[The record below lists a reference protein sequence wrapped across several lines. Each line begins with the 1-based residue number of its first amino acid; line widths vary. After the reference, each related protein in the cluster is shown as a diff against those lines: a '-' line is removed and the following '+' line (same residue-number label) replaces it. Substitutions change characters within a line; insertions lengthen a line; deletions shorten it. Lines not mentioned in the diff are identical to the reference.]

1 MVMLSFNAVT
11 VNSAEKVPTPEEFQ
25 EQVRKYNESGG
36 SLGNLRNRPVSPQ
49 IPKAAEQFNKA
60 VTIHNNK
67 KATPIELKEAAS
79 LYQAASDAGIPQASM
94 NLAMLYLDGK
104 GVKKDVKKA
113 VLLLESA
120 SKKDVVEADMAL
132 ASLYLNGKDVKR
144 DEKKGEGYLNK
155 AAKTKNPNAV
165 KMLADYKDWKKKN
178 ELAMKQLQENIKKM
192 QLSNVQNP
200 QLMQKQPQSAL
211 KFPTTL
217 QYPLNQSAKT
227 QIPGLF
233 MPTTEQILSSSMR
246 PRTPITTSVTQTP
259 PDISLDLKKPVNQ
272 ADTNAPQVI
281 TPSDQEGAPKSNN
294 GNSK

>member
-1 MVMLSFNAVT
+1 MGKSTIILVAMMIMLSFNAVT
-11 VNSAEKVPTPEEFQ
+11 VISADKFPTPEEFQ

-36 SLGNLRNRPVSPQ
+36 SLGNLRNRFVPPQ
-49 IPKAAEQFNKA
+49 MPKAAEQFNKA

-67 KATPIELKEAAS
+67 KATPSELKEAAS

-113 VLLLESA
+113 VFLLESA

-132 ASLYLNGKDVKR
+132 ASLFLNGKDVKR

-155 AAKTKNPNAV
+155 AVKTKNPNAV

-200 QLMQKQPQSAL
+200 LLMQKQPHFNL

-217 QYPLNQSAKT
+217 QYPLDQSAKT
-227 QIPGLF
+227 QIPGLS
-233 MPTTEQILSSSMR
+233 MPTIEQILTSAMR
-246 PRTPITTSVTQTP
+246 PRPPKTTAVTQSN
-259 PDISLDLKKPVNQ
+259 PDVSLELKKQ
-272 ADTNAPQVI
+272 
-281 TPSDQEGAPKSNN
+281 
-294 GNSK
+294 